1 MNAYILIGG
10 RSTRM
15 GKPKPSI
22 DLGGVS
28 ILERVAVTAG
38 AVFHAVYAVQT
49 LDGDAAMVVPTIREE
64 VHKGTAPVWGV
75 RAALRHARGRCFV
88 IAVDYPLLTVELLS
102 YLSQQFSASAARML
116 VPVWNGRAQTLCAG
130 YDSQLLPAIDHR
142 IEEGRLDLRGLID
155 DAPAVLLEE
164 ELLRGR
170 FSGEPLLNVNT
181 PEDLE
186 RARSLLAPGD

>member
-64 VHKGTAPVWGV
+64 VHEGTAPVWGV
-75 RAALRHARGRCFV
+75 RAALRHVSSGFRV
-88 IAVDYPLLTVELLS
+88 
-102 YLSQQFSASAARML
+102 
-116 VPVWNGRAQTLCAG
+116 
-130 YDSQLLPAIDHR
+130 LP
-142 IEEGRLDLRGLID
+142 
-155 DAPAVLLEE
+155 
-164 ELLRGR
+164 
-170 FSGEPLLNVNT
+170 T
-181 PEDLE
+181 T
-186 RARSLLAPGD
+186 